1 MITTLLL
8 LAATATTPVPLP
20 AATPAALDYS
30 AAKALA
36 DRDEGSLSKLAMDA
50 LRASQSG
57 VLERAADACRTDETL
72 APFTI
77 VLELDAKGRPVRH
90 WRNADTGLA
99 RCMEEKLARQA
110 FYIPAR
116 APFHVSFEVS
126 FTP

>member
-8 LAATATTPVPLP
+8 LAATATVPVPP
-20 AATPAALDYS
+20 VTAPGTLDYA

-36 DRDEGSLSKLAMDA
+36 DRDEGSLSKLAMEA

-57 VLERAADACRTDETL
+57 VLDRAADACRSDEQPE
-72 APFTI
+72 PFTV

-90 WRNADTGLA
+90 WRNAETGLA
-99 RCMEEKLARQA
+99 KCMEEKLSRQP

-116 APFHVSFEVS
+116 APFHVSFEVT